1 MRMTTVD
8 SEDRMNKTLR
18 WLGMLAI
25 GAAMQGGLAGLAIAQ
40 GAPGGAPAGNASA
53 PAPGYGGGPE
63 QATNL
68 ASPSETEPA
77 TELPVLYVTG
87 VEIMRTQTE
96 PQLDIVRVT
105 GLTGSQGWT
114 SPELVPTFVGKPID
128 GILDLQ
134 FIATMPLQTEQAG
147 GFVPIGAVFT
157 LEEGHAFRGVRVR
170 ASENAI
176 EVDQIPGSKQ
186 ASITV
191 NDCKDCVGKKF
202 MERGQAP
209 PGTPGVVRQEDLPKV
224 LRWIPPNRGI
234 RGITHD
240 PNRLN
245 LMLGADNTIIAA
257 YWE

>member
-1 MRMTTVD
+1 MR
-8 SEDRMNKTLR
+8 KTLR
-18 WLGMLAI
+18 WLGVLAI
-25 GAAMQGGLAGLAIAQ
+25 GVVLQAGLPVLAAAQ
-40 GAPGGAPAGNASA
+40 GPASSS
-53 PAPGYGGGPE
+53 PANPTPDYSGGPPE
-63 QATNL
+63 EAAN
-68 ASPSETEPA
+68 PSGSVETEPA
-77 TELPVLYVTG
+77 TELPVLYVTS

-105 GLTGSQGWT
+105 GLTGSQGWN
-114 SPELVPTFVGKPID
+114 SPELVPTFIGKPLD

-134 FIATMPLQTEQAG
+134 FIATMPLQTEDAA

-157 LEEGHAFRGVRVR
+157 LEAGHAFKGVRVR

-176 EVDQIPGSKQ
+176 EVDQIPGSK
-186 ASITV
+186 SVKITV
-191 NDCKDCVGKKF
+191 DGCKNCVGKKF
-202 MERGQAP
+202 AERGQAP
-209 PGTPGVVRQEDLPKV
+209 PGAPGIVRQEDLPKV

>member
-1 MRMTTVD
+1 MR
-8 SEDRMNKTLR
+8 KTLR
-18 WLGMLAI
+18 WLGVLVI
-25 GAAMQGGLAGLAIAQ
+25 GAAMQGGLSGLALA
-40 GAPGGAPAGNASA
+40 
-53 PAPGYGGGPE
+53 
-63 QATNL
+63 QATNP
-68 ASPSETEPA
+68 AAGYGSGAPDQSAGAEGTTETEPA
-77 TELPVLYVTG
+77 TELPVLYVTS
-87 VEIMRTQTE
+87 VEVLRTQTE

-114 SPELVPTFVGKPID
+114 SPQLVPTFIGKPLD

-134 FIATMPLQTEQAG
+134 FIATMPLQTEDAT

-157 LEEGHAFRGVRVR
+157 LEEGHVFKGVRVR

-176 EVDQIPGSKQ
+176 EVDQIPGSK
-186 ASITV
+186 SEKITV
-191 NDCKDCVGKKF
+191 DGCKDCVGKKF
-202 MERGQAP
+202 AEKGQAP
-209 PGTPGVVRQEDLPKV
+209 RGAPGIVRQEDLPKV

-245 LMLGADNTIIAA
+245 LLLGGDSTIIAA